1 MLDVNDSQETMM
13 RRLMFIPAS
22 AVLLALP
29 ILAACGDDNSAK
41 TPTHTP
47 TTAVAS
53 ATAGGSSTPA
63 PTTSPATTASPTT
76 PAADGTVDPL
86 GAGQQTPWTVKSD
99 PDPSSAVVVL
109 TDVRMGVHP
118 EEGGWERIVFEF
130 EGAQRPAATIQ
141 YATKATACGSGEA
154 VSIDGTAILEVAI
167 VGADAHDASGKATVP
182 KTIDGPGTTVKGG
195 QLTCDFEAHV
205 TWDFGLTAKHNF
217 KVTTLTNPTRI
228 VVDVKQ

>member
-1 MLDVNDSQETMM
+1 M
-13 RRLMFIPAS
+13 RRLMLIPVS

-29 ILAACGDDNSAK
+29 VLAACSDDDSDK
-41 TPTHTP
+41 TPTAAP
-47 TTAVAS
+47 TTAVATS
-53 ATAGGSSTPA
+53 TAGASSTPPPTKSPTSA
-63 PTTSPATTASPTT
+63 PSASPT
-76 PAADGTVDPL
+76 ADGTVDPL

-109 TDVRMGVHP
+109 KDVRMGVHP

-141 YATKATACGSGEA
+141 YVAKATACGSGED
-154 VSIDGTAILEVAI
+154 VTIDGTAILEVAV
-167 VGADAHDASGKATVP
+167 VGADAHNTSGNPTVA
-182 KTIDGPGTTVKGG
+182 KTIDGPGTTVNGG
-195 QLTCDFEAHV
+195 TLTCDFEGHV
-205 TWDFGLTAKHNF
+205 TFDFGLQGKHNF